1 MFNILRTTSY
11 KRSNHFFNSRFSRV
25 HSAFSTSAKMP
36 ITELVFIR
44 PKPDAQLRK
53 ELDAK
58 LPGVLSSVF
67 SKIPKLDVLYIGSK
81 LDGTCEDTHQQDEM
95 CLFLQWQHIS
105 GFDSFIGSP
114 EFTTFKKSM
123 LPYLAGPADIQ
134 LYESPEDGLIRT
146 TENPL
151 YLHVLKSNPNVGDT
165 ETSSQQRTA
174 INNEW
179 QAFIE
184 RFRLAS
190 GSNGSLDFSLNGFGL
205 RKDNGA
211 FLSIAGWRDHKLIN
225 LALNDL
231 DVKNSLRRLQDVAE
245 KSTWDHFIFKTQQVA
260 LDK

>member
-1 MFNILRTTSY
+1 
-11 KRSNHFFNSRFSRV
+11 
-25 HSAFSTSAKMP
+25 MP

-67 SKIPKLDVLYIGSK
+67 SKIPKLDVLCIGSK
-81 LDGTCEDTHQQDEM
+81 LDGASVDTPQQDEM
-95 CLFLQWQHIS
+95 CLFLHWQHIS

-114 EFTTFKKSM
+114 EFTTFKQSM

-134 LYESPEDGLIRT
+134 LYESPEDGLFRP

-151 YLHVLKSNPNVGDT
+151 YLHIMKSKPNIGDA
-165 ETSSQQRTA
+165 ETDPEQRAA

-184 RFRLAS
+184 RSRLAS
-190 GSNGSLDFSLNGFGL
+190 GSNGSLDFSLNGIGL

-211 FLSIAGWRDHKLIN
+211 FLSVAGWRDHKLIN

-231 DVKNSLRRLQDVAE
+231 DVKHSLQRLQDVAG
-245 KSTWDHFIFKTQQVA
+245 KSNWDHFIFKTQQVA